1 MLEARIEQLKAEAR
15 ARGLD
20 YLAVVPGPNL
30 VYATGLHFF
39 LSERPI
45 IILLPV
51 ETRPP
56 VAVLP
61 TFEAERAASAG
72 LDTFA
77 YTDEEGPMAAF
88 ARLGEALPL
97 GEARIG
103 VEARR
108 MRLLEAHLLEQCAPT
123 AELIPADEVFALPR
137 IIKSSEEIAAMRRA
151 VAVAEA
157 AFRAWLPKLKAGM
170 TEREA
175 AAHLTA
181 ALFTAGA
188 EGLSFAPI
196 VAAGPNGALPH
207 AVPGDRPFA
216 AGDWVVVDWGAVVD
230 GYASDITRCLV
241 FGQPQGRLREIH
253 AIVKRANEAA
263 RHAARPGVT
272 AESVDAAARGVIER
286 AGYGP
291 HFIHRT
297 GHGLGLEAHEPPY
310 LARGNTSHL
319 APGMTFTI
327 EPGIYL
333 EGVGGVRI
341 EDDVVVT
348 EEGVTVLTTLPRDP
362 FIIEG

>member
-20 YLAVVPGPNL
+20 YLAMIPGPNL

-45 IILLPV
+45 VVLLPV
-51 ETRPP
+51 ELWPP

-61 TFEAERAASAG
+61 SFEAERAASVG

-97 GEARIG
+97 DRARIG

-108 MRLLEAHLLEQCAPT
+108 MRLREAHLLEQCAPT
-123 AELIPADEVFALPR
+123 ASLVPADEVFALPR
-137 IIKSSEEIAAMRRA
+137 MVKSPEEIAAMRRA

-157 AFRAWLPKLKAGM
+157 AFRTWLPRLRVGM

-175 AAHLTA
+175 AAYLTA

-216 AGDWVVVDWGAVVD
+216 AGDWVVVDWGAIVD

-241 FGQPQGRLREIH
+241 FGPPRGRLREIY
-253 AIVKRANEAA
+253 AIVKRANEAGRRA
-263 RHAARPGVT
+263 VRPGVA
-272 AESVDAAARGVIER
+272 AESVDAAARHVIAE
-286 AGYGP
+286 AGYGLY
-291 HFIHRT
+291 FIHRT

-319 APGMTFTI
+319 TPGMAFTI

-333 EGVGGVRI
+333 EGIGGVRI
-341 EDDVVVT
+341 EDDVVVS
-348 EEGVTVLTTLPRDP
+348 EEGATVLTTLPRDP
-362 FIIEG
+362 FIIES